1 MLVLTRRAGESIMI
15 GSEISVR
22 VVEVRG
28 DVVRIGVDAPRTV
41 QVHRE
46 EVFEAVRA
54 QNLAAAGTTPGSLD
68 ALRAGLAGRF
78 AGASSRL
85 APEPSEPSA
94 PSARPGPSGPPVQ
107 ATTEPTRPPAVATGP
122 SADLAGT
129 RPKPGPPQRRP

>member
-28 DVVRIGVDAPRTV
+28 DVVRIGVDAPRAV

-54 QNLAAAGTTPGSLD
+54 QNLAAAGAGAGALD
-68 ALRAGLAGRF
+68 ALRAGLAGRL
-78 AGASSRL
+78 AGAALRPVAASEASTA
-85 APEPSEPSA
+85 APA
-94 PSARPGPSGPPVQ
+94 PA
-107 ATTEPTRPPAVATGP
+107 APTPPPASPA
-122 SADLAGT
+122 SAGAP
-129 RPKPGPPQRRP
+129 PKPTPPPSRS

>member
-28 DVVRIGVDAPRTV
+28 DVVRIGVDAPRAV

-54 QNLAAAGTTPGSLD
+54 QNLAAAGAATGSLD
-68 ALRAGLAGRF
+68 ALRAGLAGRV
-78 AGASSRL
+78 AGPSLRA
-85 APEPSEPSA
+85 APAVDAPAEPSA
-94 PSARPGPSGPPVQ
+94 PAAEPAPGS
-107 ATTEPTRPPAVATGP
+107 E
-122 SADLAGT
+122 
-129 RPKPGPPQRRP
+129 RPKPGPPPPARP

>member
-28 DVVRIGVDAPRTV
+28 DVVRIGVDAPRAV

-54 QNLAAAGTTPGSLD
+54 QNLAAAGAGAGALD
-68 ALRAGLAGRF
+68 ALRAGLAGRL
-78 AGASSRL
+78 AGAALRPVA
-85 APEPSEPSA
+85 APD
-94 PSARPGPSGPPVQ
+94 
-107 ATTEPTRPPAVATGP
+107 ATTATPAPAAPTPTPAA
-122 SADLAGT
+122 SAGAP
-129 RPKPGPPQRRP
+129 PKPTPPPSRP